1 MRSLIA
7 HEYMD
12 KFTGPDKLFKSLDQ
26 MTGDVDMTCN
36 VEEFAQIL
44 ASRYLL
50 RSFVVV
56 VFPQAPF
63 RATNVPGQASAGIIQ
78 LRNCTMAS

>member
-12 KFTGPDKLFKSLDQ
+12 KFTGRDKLFKSLDQ

-50 RSFVVV
+50 RSFK
-56 VFPQAPF
+56 
-63 RATNVPGQASAGIIQ
+63 
-78 LRNCTMAS
+78 

>member
-12 KFTGPDKLFKSLDQ
+12 KFTGRDKLFKSLDQ

-44 ASRYLL
+44 ASRYLKC
-50 RSFVVV
+50 
-56 VFPQAPF
+56 
-63 RATNVPGQASAGIIQ
+63 Q
-78 LRNCTMAS
+78 LGHRVANLWTQN

>member
-12 KFTGPDKLFKSLDQ
+12 KFTGRDKLFKSLDQ

-44 ASRYLL
+44 ASRYLKCQL
-50 RSFVVV
+50 GHRV
-56 VFPQAPF
+56 ANF
-63 RATNVPGQASAGIIQ
+63 RIQ
-78 LRNCTMAS
+78 N

>member
-12 KFTGPDKLFKSLDQ
+12 KFTGRDKLFKSLDQ

-44 ASRYLL
+44 ASRY
-50 RSFVVV
+50 F
-56 VFPQAPF
+56 
-63 RATNVPGQASAGIIQ
+63 
-78 LRNCTMAS
+78 

>member
-12 KFTGPDKLFKSLDQ
+12 KFTGRDKLFKSLDQ

-44 ASRYLL
+44 ASRY
-50 RSFVVV
+50 SKY
-56 VFPQAPF
+56 
-63 RATNVPGQASAGIIQ
+63 Q
-78 LRNCTMAS
+78 LGHRVANLWTQN